1 MVTDSPSDFSS
12 ISHLLTFEP
21 FSSHNCIAVDIV
33 DDATVYRECRVIVAE
48 GHVVTFCAVVST
60 DGSGCAVGFDFNI
73 SLSFRGSAGI

>member
-1 MVTDSPSDFSS
+1 MELVTGSQ
-12 ISHLLTFEP
+12 
-21 FSSHNCIAVDIV
+21 
-33 DDATVYRECRVIVAE
+33 IVAE